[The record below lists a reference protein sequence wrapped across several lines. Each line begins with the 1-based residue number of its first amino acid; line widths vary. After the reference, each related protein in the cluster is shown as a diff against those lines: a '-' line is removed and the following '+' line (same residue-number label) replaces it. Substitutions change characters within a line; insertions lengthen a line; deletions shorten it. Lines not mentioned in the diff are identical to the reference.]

1 MNQRI
6 GLIDVDGHHFPNLCL
21 MKLSAFHKQQ
31 GDIVEWH
38 DKSAPEYD
46 IVYMAK
52 VFSNAYSPDVPE
64 PINARKIVKGGTGY
78 AIWLEGDREVYHK
91 ELDPPL
97 APEIENIYPDY
108 SLYPEYTGYGQSL
121 KKQTAY
127 GFLTRGCPRGCGFC
141 HVAPKEGRCSHKVA
155 DLSQFWSGQGHICL
169 SDPNILACKDAL
181 PLLKQLADS
190 GATIDFNQG
199 LDARLITPEK
209 AELLARMKLKTP
221 HFAMDSMDALVP
233 VSRGLRLY
241 VDACKRIKGK
251 WNWRNAKVFCL
262 TNFDTT
268 HEQDMERIKAIQDC
282 ECYPYVMIYNKPSA
296 PQITRRLQRWTNN
309 VICYAKS
316 KDFDDYQQWAYKKPL
331 QEPIPQRKEETLKL
345 FVYDFEVFHDDWIG
359 IFKDYETK
367 KFTIIHNDSELMREF
382 IDSDCVYCGFNSKH
396 YDQFIVKA
404 ICNGASIE
412 EVKEL
417 NDFIIGGGQ
426 GWEHPLIHGNYYTF
440 NNIDIKDDMQ
450 MGLSLKAIEGHLGM
464 SVQESTVSFTLDRPL
479 TQSELEETIYYCK
492 HDVDTTEKLVEVR
505 AEYLKSKMSV
515 GRMVGLS
522 DAKALSMTN
531 AKLTAA
537 LLGAKAHEYTDERAY
552 VYPPNLH
559 KEHIPDEVFAFF
571 DQMHD
576 ESISD
581 DDLFKSK
588 LNFEIGGCPCVIGFG
603 GIHGAIPTY
612 QEEAHGNRTIRNYD
626 VASLYPSLM
635 INCGYTSRSIP
646 SAESFKEV
654 YHKRLA
660 AKKSGDKATANA
672 LKLVLNT
679 TYGAM
684 LNKYNDLFDPL
695 MGRSV
700 CVSGQLF
707 LMELAL
713 QYVKRIT
720 TLKLIQLNTDGVM
733 VSLEDWE
740 LPILTEINEEWQSR
754 TGFMLEEDVIQRVAQ
769 KDVNN
774 YIEIKSDGSVKTK
787 GGYLVR
793 GTSVVGAFNIN
804 NNATIVAKAITE
816 YFVHG
821 TPVEETINGCNDIM
835 GFQLIAKAGA
845 KYREAY
851 HLVDDEQQ
859 PVQKVN
865 RVYASKDTRFGK
877 LFKVKAENDATAK
890 IEMLPE
896 HCIID
901 NDNHLTID
909 DVDKNFYIEMA
920 KKRINDFL
928 GIKPEKKERKKKMA
942 TTKSTDKG
950 LNVYQRLAL
959 IREKFAEAGITK
971 SGRNMQLKAKYFE
984 LDDIVPVAMPL
995 FHEQNLLPM
1004 VNFTK
1009 DEATMT
1015 LLDMLDPQTTI
1026 VFTAPM
1032 REWLGNAA
1040 VTPVQA
1046 LGATETYMRRYLYQ
1060 QALDIVE
1067 ADEMENRP
1075 NPISAPAPK
1084 APPTP
1089 EQREAVKQELT
1100 QPEGNASDLQI
1111 KQLKSALAQ
1120 LRTKDSSKEEW
1131 IAKVAIETQGFT
1143 AVTKTRCEE
1152 ILKEVSTM
1160 LGGDNA

>member
-1 MNQRI
+1 M
-6 GLIDVDGHHFPNLCL
+6 
-21 MKLSAFHKQQ
+21 
-31 GDIVEWH
+31 
-38 DKSAPEYD
+38 
-46 IVYMAK
+46 
-52 VFSNAYSPDVPE
+52 
-64 PINARKIVKGGTGY
+64 
-78 AIWLEGDREVYHK
+78 
-91 ELDPPL
+91 
-97 APEIENIYPDY
+97 
-108 SLYPEYTGYGQSL
+108 
-121 KKQTAY
+121 
-127 GFLTRGCPRGCGFC
+127 
-141 HVAPKEGRCSHKVA
+141 
-155 DLSQFWSGQGHICL
+155 
-169 SDPNILACKDAL
+169 
-181 PLLKQLADS
+181 
-190 GATIDFNQG
+190 
-199 LDARLITPEK
+199 
-209 AELLARMKLKTP
+209 
-221 HFAMDSMDALVP
+221 
-233 VSRGLRLY
+233 
-241 VDACKRIKGK
+241 
-251 WNWRNAKVFCL
+251 
-262 TNFDTT
+262 
-268 HEQDMERIKAIQDC
+268 
-282 ECYPYVMIYNKPSA
+282 
-296 PQITRRLQRWTNN
+296 
-309 VICYAKS
+309 
-316 KDFDDYQQWAYKKPL
+316 
-331 QEPIPQRKEETLKL
+331 KL
-345 FVYDFEVFHDDWIG
+345 FVYDCEVFAYDWLV
-359 IFKDYETK
+359 IFKDYENK
-367 KFTIIHNDSELMREF
+367 VFTVIHNDEEALKEF
-382 IDSDCVYCGFNSKH
+382 IDSECVYCGFNSKH
-396 YDQFIVKA
+396 YDQFIIKA

-417 NDFIIGGGQ
+417 NDYIIGGGQ
-426 GWEHPLIHGNYYTF
+426 GWEHPLIRGNYFSF

-479 TQSELEETIYYCK
+479 TQGELDETIFYCK

-505 AEYLKSKMSV
+505 TEYLKSKMSV

-537 LLGAKAHEYTDERAY
+537 LLGASAREYKDERAY
-552 VYPPNLH
+552 TYPPNLL
-559 KEHIPDEVFAFF
+559 KEHIPAEVFAFF

-588 LNFEIGGCPCVIGFG
+588 LNFEIGGCPCVVGFG

-612 QEEAHGNRTIRNYD
+612 EEEAKGNRTIRNYD

-707 LMELAL
+707 LMELAS

-740 LPILTEINEEWQSR
+740 LPILTEINDEWQSR
-754 TGFMLEEDVIQRVAQ
+754 TGFMLEEDVIQRVVQ

-804 NNATIVAKAITE
+804 NNATIVAKAICD

-821 TPVEETINGCNDIM
+821 TPVEETINGCDDLM
-835 GFQLIAKAGA
+835 AFQLIAKAGA

-851 HLVDDEQQ
+851 HLVGEEKQ

-865 RVYASKDTRFGK
+865 RVYASKDTRYGK

-890 IEMLPE
+890 IEMLPD
-896 HCIID
+896 HCVID
-901 NDNHLTID
+901 NDNQLTIE
-909 DVDKNFYIEMA
+909 DVDKTFYIEMA

-942 TTKSTDKG
+942 TTKSADKG
-950 LNVYQRLAL
+950 LNIYQRLAL
-959 IREKFAEAGITK
+959 VREKFASAGITK
-971 SGRNMQLKAKYFE
+971 SGKNIQLKSKYFE
-984 LDDIVPVAMPL
+984 LDDIVPIAMPL
-995 FHEQNLLPM
+995 FHEQNLIPM

-1009 DEATMT
+1009 DDATMT
-1015 LLDMLDPQTTI
+1015 ILDMIDPQTTI

-1032 REWLGNAA
+1032 REWLGNSA

-1075 NPISAPAPK
+1075 TTAPAPAPK

-1089 EQREAVKQELT
+1089 EQREVVKQELT
-1100 QPEGNASDLQI
+1100 KPEGNASELQI
-1111 KQLKSALAQ
+1111 KQLKNALVQ
-1120 LRTKDSSKEEW
+1120 LRAKDSSKEEW
-1131 IAKVAIETQGFT
+1131 IAQIAIQTQGFT
-1143 AVTKTRCEE
+1143 MVSKTDCEAILTK
-1152 ILKEVSTM
+1152 VSEM

>member
-1 MNQRI
+1 M
-6 GLIDVDGHHFPNLCL
+6 
-21 MKLSAFHKQQ
+21 
-31 GDIVEWH
+31 
-38 DKSAPEYD
+38 
-46 IVYMAK
+46 
-52 VFSNAYSPDVPE
+52 
-64 PINARKIVKGGTGY
+64 
-78 AIWLEGDREVYHK
+78 
-91 ELDPPL
+91 
-97 APEIENIYPDY
+97 
-108 SLYPEYTGYGQSL
+108 
-121 KKQTAY
+121 
-127 GFLTRGCPRGCGFC
+127 
-141 HVAPKEGRCSHKVA
+141 
-155 DLSQFWSGQGHICL
+155 
-169 SDPNILACKDAL
+169 
-181 PLLKQLADS
+181 
-190 GATIDFNQG
+190 
-199 LDARLITPEK
+199 
-209 AELLARMKLKTP
+209 
-221 HFAMDSMDALVP
+221 
-233 VSRGLRLY
+233 
-241 VDACKRIKGK
+241 
-251 WNWRNAKVFCL
+251 
-262 TNFDTT
+262 
-268 HEQDMERIKAIQDC
+268 
-282 ECYPYVMIYNKPSA
+282 
-296 PQITRRLQRWTNN
+296 
-309 VICYAKS
+309 
-316 KDFDDYQQWAYKKPL
+316 
-331 QEPIPQRKEETLKL
+331 KL
-345 FVYDFEVFHDDWIG
+345 FVYDCEVFAYDWLV
-359 IFKDYETK
+359 IFKDYENK
-367 KFTIIHNDSELMREF
+367 VFTVIHNDEEALKEF
-382 IDSDCVYCGFNSKH
+382 IDSECVYCGFNSKH
-396 YDQFIVKA
+396 YDQFIIKA

-417 NDFIIGGGQ
+417 NDYIIGGGQ
-426 GWEHPLIHGNYYTF
+426 GWEHPLIRGNYFSF

-479 TQSELEETIYYCK
+479 TQGELDEIIFYCK

-505 AEYLKSKMSV
+505 TEYLKSKMSV

-537 LLGAKAHEYTDERAY
+537 LLGASAREYKDERAY
-552 VYPPNLH
+552 TYPPNLL
-559 KEHIPDEVFAFF
+559 KEHIPTEVFAFF

-588 LNFEIGGCPCVIGFG
+588 LNFEIGGCPCVVGFG

-612 QEEAHGNRTIRNYD
+612 EEEAKGNRTIRNYD

-707 LMELAL
+707 LMELAS

-720 TLKLIQLNTDGVM
+720 TLKLIQLNTDGIM

-740 LPILTEINEEWQSR
+740 LPILTEINDEWQSR
-754 TGFMLEEDVIQRVAQ
+754 TGFMLEEDVIQRVVQ

-804 NNATIVAKAITE
+804 NNATIVAKAICD

-821 TPVEETINGCNDIM
+821 TPVEETINGCDDLM
-835 GFQLIAKAGA
+835 AFQLIAKAGA

-851 HLVDDEQQ
+851 HLVGEEKQ

-865 RVYASKDTRFGK
+865 RVYASKDTRYGK

-901 NDNHLTID
+901 NDNQLTIE
-909 DVDKNFYIEMA
+909 DVDKTFYIEMA

-942 TTKSTDKG
+942 TTKSADKG
-950 LNVYQRLAL
+950 LNIYQRLAL
-959 IREKFAEAGITK
+959 VREKFASAGITK
-971 SGRNMQLKAKYFE
+971 SGKNMQLKSKYFE
-984 LDDIVPVAMPL
+984 LDDIVPIAMPL
-995 FHEQNLLPM
+995 FHEQNLIPM

-1009 DEATMT
+1009 DDATMT
-1015 LLDMLDPQTTI
+1015 ILDMNDPQTTI

-1075 NPISAPAPK
+1075 TTVPAPAPAPK
-1084 APPTP
+1084 AQPTP
-1089 EQREAVKQELT
+1089 EQREAVKNELT
-1100 QPEGNASDLQI
+1100 NADGNASDLQI
-1111 KQLKSALAQ
+1111 KQLKNALTQ
-1120 LRTKDSSKEEW
+1120 LRSKDPSKEEW
-1131 IAKVAIETQGFT
+1131 IAQVAIATQGFT
-1143 AVTKTRCEE
+1143 KMTKTECEN
-1152 ILKEVSTM
+1152 ILTKVSEM
-1160 LGGDNA
+1160 LEAGEN

>member
-1 MNQRI
+1 MNRRI

-21 MKLSAFHKQQ
+21 MKLSAFHKAQ
-31 GDIVEWH
+31 GDTVEWH
-38 DKSAPEYD
+38 DENAPEYD
-46 IVYMAK
+46 IVYMSK
-52 VFSNAYSPDVPE
+52 VFSDVNSPDVPE
-64 PINARKIVKGGTGY
+64 PTNARKVIKGGTGY
-78 AIWLEGDREVYHK
+78 AIWLEGEKEVYHK
-91 ELDPPL
+91 DVDPPL
-97 APEIENIYPDY
+97 PPEVESIYPDY
-108 SLYPEYTGYGQSL
+108 SLYPEYTGYGLPL

-141 HVAPKEGRCSHKVA
+141 HVAPKEGRCAHKVA
-155 DLSQFWSGQGHICL
+155 DLSQFWNGQGHICL

-181 PLLKQLADS
+181 SLLKQLADS

-221 HFAMDSMDALVP
+221 HFAMDSMEALVP
-233 VSRGLRLY
+233 VERGLRLY
-241 VDACKRIKGK
+241 VEACKRIKGK

-268 HEQDMERIKAIQDC
+268 HEQDMQRIKAIQDC
-282 ECYPYVMIYNKPSA
+282 ECWPYVMIYNKPSA
-296 PQITRRLQRWTNN
+296 PQITKRLQRWTNN
-309 VICYAKS
+309 AIAYSKS
-316 KDFDDYQQWAYKKPL
+316 MDFDDYQSWAYKKPL
-331 QEPIPQRKEETLKL
+331 KDPVPRKEGETIKPR
-345 FVYDFEVFHDDWIG
+345 VYDCEVFAYDFLVTIKDRETGHRTRIWNDNEAVKACIDD
-359 IFKDYETK
+359 
-367 KFTIIHNDSELMREF
+367 DSVF
-382 IDSDCVYCGFNSKH
+382 IGFNSKH
-396 YDQFIVKA
+396 YYQFIIKA
-404 ICNGASIE
+404 ICCGFSPQ
-412 EVKEL
+412 EVKEV
-417 NDFIIGGGQ
+417 NDYIIGGGQ
-426 GWEHPLIHGNYYTF
+426 GWECPMLRDQFFRF
-440 NNIDIKDDMQ
+440 NNVDIKDDMQ
-450 MGLSLKAIEGHLGM
+450 MGLSLKAIEGHLGL
-464 SVQESTVSFTLDRPL
+464 SVKESTVSFDIDRPL
-479 TQSELEETIYYCK
+479 TEEERREVEFYCD
-492 HDVDTTEKLVEVR
+492 HDVDTTDKLIDVR
-505 AEYLKSKMSV
+505 IEYLKSKMSV

-537 LLGAKAHEYTDERAY
+537 LLGASAREYKDERAY
-552 VYPPNLH
+552 TYPPNLL
-559 KEHIPDEVFAFF
+559 KEHIPAEVFAFF

-588 LNFEIGGCPCVIGFG
+588 LNFEIGGCPCVVGFG

-612 QEEAHGNRTIRNYD
+612 EEEAKENRTIRNYD

-707 LMELAL
+707 LMELAS

-740 LPILTEINEEWQSR
+740 LPILTEINDEWQSR
-754 TGFMLEEDVIQRVAQ
+754 TGFMLEEDVIQRVVQ

-804 NNATIVAKAITE
+804 NNATIVAKAICD

-821 TPVEETINGCNDIM
+821 IPVEETINGCDDLM
-835 GFQLIAKAGA
+835 AFQLIAKAGA

-851 HLVDDEQQ
+851 HLVGEEKQ

-865 RVYASKDTRFGK
+865 RVYASKDTRYGK

-890 IEMLPE
+890 IEMLPD
-896 HCIID
+896 HCVID
-901 NDNHLTID
+901 NDNQLTIE
-909 DVDKNFYIEMA
+909 DVDKTFYIEMA

-942 TTKSTDKG
+942 TTKSADKG
-950 LNVYQRLAL
+950 LNIYQRLAL
-959 IREKFAEAGITK
+959 VREKFASAGITK
-971 SGRNMQLKAKYFE
+971 SGKNIQLKSKYFE
-984 LDDIVPVAMPL
+984 LDDIVPIAMPL
-995 FHEQNLLPM
+995 FHEQNLIPM

-1009 DEATMT
+1009 DDATMT
-1015 LLDMLDPQTTI
+1015 ILDMTDPQTTI

-1032 REWLGNAA
+1032 REWLGNSA

-1075 NPISAPAPK
+1075 TTAPAPAPK

-1089 EQREAVKQELT
+1089 EQREVVKQELT
-1100 QPEGNASDLQI
+1100 KPEGNASELQI
-1111 KQLKSALAQ
+1111 KQLKNALVQ
-1120 LRTKDSSKEEW
+1120 LRAKDSSKEEW
-1131 IAKVAIETQGFT
+1131 IAQIAIQTQGFT
-1143 AVTKTRCEE
+1143 VVSKTDCEAILTK
-1152 ILKEVSTM
+1152 VSEM

>member
-1 MNQRI
+1 M
-6 GLIDVDGHHFPNLCL
+6 
-21 MKLSAFHKQQ
+21 
-31 GDIVEWH
+31 
-38 DKSAPEYD
+38 
-46 IVYMAK
+46 
-52 VFSNAYSPDVPE
+52 
-64 PINARKIVKGGTGY
+64 
-78 AIWLEGDREVYHK
+78 
-91 ELDPPL
+91 
-97 APEIENIYPDY
+97 
-108 SLYPEYTGYGQSL
+108 
-121 KKQTAY
+121 
-127 GFLTRGCPRGCGFC
+127 
-141 HVAPKEGRCSHKVA
+141 
-155 DLSQFWSGQGHICL
+155 
-169 SDPNILACKDAL
+169 
-181 PLLKQLADS
+181 
-190 GATIDFNQG
+190 
-199 LDARLITPEK
+199 
-209 AELLARMKLKTP
+209 
-221 HFAMDSMDALVP
+221 
-233 VSRGLRLY
+233 RLY
-241 VDACKRIKGK
+241 VY
-251 WNWRNAKVFCL
+251 
-262 TNFDTT
+262 
-268 HEQDMERIKAIQDC
+268 DC
-282 ECYPYVMIYNKPSA
+282 EV
-296 PQITRRLQRWTNN
+296 
-309 VICYAKS
+309 
-316 KDFDDYQQWAYKKPL
+316 FAY
-331 QEPIPQRKEETLKL
+331 
-345 FVYDFEVFHDDWIG
+345 DWLV
-359 IFKDYETK
+359 IFKDYENK
-367 KFTIIHNDSELMREF
+367 VFTVIHNDEEALKEF
-382 IDSDCVYCGFNSKH
+382 IDSECVYCGFNSKH
-396 YDQFIVKA
+396 YDKFIIKA

-417 NDFIIGGGQ
+417 NDYIIGGGQ
-426 GWEHPLIHGNYYTF
+426 GWEHPLIRGNYFSF

-479 TQSELEETIYYCK
+479 TQGELDETIFYCK

-505 AEYLKSKMSV
+505 TEYLKSKMSV

-537 LLGAKAHEYTDERAY
+537 LLGASAREYKDERAY
-552 VYPPNLH
+552 TYPPNLL
-559 KEHIPDEVFAFF
+559 KEHIPAEVFTFF

-588 LNFEIGGCPCVIGFG
+588 LNFEIGGCPCVVGFG

-612 QEEAHGNRTIRNYD
+612 EEEAKGNRTIRNYD

-707 LMELAL
+707 LMELAS

-740 LPILTEINEEWQSR
+740 LPILTEINDEWQSR
-754 TGFMLEEDVIQRVAQ
+754 TGFMLEEDVIQRVVQ

-804 NNATIVAKAITE
+804 NNATIVAKAICD

-821 TPVEETINGCNDIM
+821 TPVEETINGCDDLM
-835 GFQLIAKAGA
+835 AFQLIAKAGA

-851 HLVDDEQQ
+851 HLVGEEKQ

-865 RVYASKDTRFGK
+865 RVYASKDTRYGK

-890 IEMLPE
+890 IEMLPD
-896 HCIID
+896 HCVID
-901 NDNHLTID
+901 NDNQLTIE
-909 DVDKNFYIEMA
+909 DVDKTFYIEMA

-942 TTKSTDKG
+942 TTKSADKG
-950 LNVYQRLAL
+950 LNIYQRLAL
-959 IREKFAEAGITK
+959 VREKFASAGITK
-971 SGRNMQLKAKYFE
+971 SGKNIQLKSKYFE
-984 LDDIVPVAMPL
+984 LDDIVPIAMPL
-995 FHEQNLLPM
+995 FHEQNLIPM

-1009 DEATMT
+1009 DDATMT
-1015 LLDMLDPQTTI
+1015 ILDMIDPQTTI

-1032 REWLGNAA
+1032 REWLGNSA

-1075 NPISAPAPK
+1075 TTAPAPAPK

-1089 EQREAVKQELT
+1089 EQREVVKQELT
-1100 QPEGNASDLQI
+1100 KPEGNASELQI
-1111 KQLKSALAQ
+1111 KQLKNALVQ
-1120 LRTKDSSKEEW
+1120 LRAKDSSKEEW
-1131 IAKVAIETQGFT
+1131 IAQIAIQTQGFT
-1143 AVTKTRCEE
+1143 VVSKTDCEAILTK
-1152 ILKEVSTM
+1152 VSEM